1 MITNSIVVLIVSIF
15 AFIPLILGEY
25 ARNRSSITCNDFMI
39 QRRQMSIGPMYATVF
54 ATWMS
59 AFAFMGGI
67 AYFFEEG
74 PIYMTTVGWDML
86 FALLFVVIGKRI
98 WFYGKHHGYMTSVD
112 FFADIYESHA
122 LNVIVTVINILSTI
136 IYMLAQVVAAILVFE
151 ILTGNLFS
159 VYMSGFI
166 VFFIICIYLWAGG
179 LRAVAY
185 TDLFYMILIIGAMLA
200 SGIFLIN
207 KAGGTEFV
215 FTKLAEVQPEKI
227 SMTYDRVSLWFSL
240 FVIVP
245 IGAFMGP
252 QLWLR
257 NYAAKKEANFNLL
270 PFILGLTSVISIGT
284 LLAGSACI
292 ILAGDTSNPD
302 SVLLELMSSL
312 ASPYF
317 AIFIAIGIFAAIFS
331 TANSQVH
338 ALSATITLDIYRR
351 YINKTASDVLLV
363 SVAKWAV
370 IAICFVTYIFMIIIS
385 SSLFDLA
392 VIALAGTAQ
401 LMVPVIGALF
411 WPKSS
416 SDAAIGGIL
425 CGEVTFVLLLV
436 SGSLA
441 ASLSGLIAFAVN
453 ALLFII
459 ISLAKPNR
467 LTVSMKI
474 IHYRKEFKNRNTEN

>member
-1 MITNSIVVLIVSIF
+1 MITNSIIVLIVCIF
-15 AFIPLILGEY
+15 AFIPLILGET

-39 QRRQMSIGPMYATVF
+39 QKRQMSIVPMYATTF

-86 FALLFVVIGKRI
+86 FALLFVLIGKRI

-112 FFADIYESHA
+112 FFADIYESRT
-122 LNVIVTVINILSTI
+122 LNIIVAIINILSTI
-136 IYMLAQVVAAILVFE
+136 IYMQAQVVAAILVFE
-151 ILTGNLFS
+151 TLTGNLIS

-166 VFFIICIYLWAGG
+166 VFVIICIYLWAGG

-185 TDLFYMILIIGAMLA
+185 TDIFYMILIIGAMLA

-207 KAGGTEFV
+207 KAGGAEFV
-215 FTKLAEVQPEKI
+215 FERLAETQPEKV
-227 SMTYDRVSLWFSL
+227 SMTYDRVALWFSL
-240 FVIVP
+240 FIIVP
-245 IGAFMGP
+245 VGAFMGP

-257 NYAAKKEANFNLL
+257 NYAAKSESNFNLL
-270 PFILGLTSVISIGT
+270 PLLLGLTSVISIGT
-284 LLAGSACI
+284 LFAGSACI
-292 ILAGDTSNPD
+292 ILAGNTSNPD

-370 IAICFVTYIFMIIIS
+370 IAVCFISYLFMVIIS

-401 LMVPVIGALF
+401 LMVPVMGALF
-411 WPKSS
+411 WPRSS
-416 SDAAIGGIL
+416 SEAAIGSIIS
-425 CGEVTFVLLLV
+425 GEITFILLLI
-436 SGSLA
+436 SGTLETSI
-441 ASLSGLIAFAVN
+441 SGLIAFAVN
-453 ALLFII
+453 AMLFIV
-459 ISLAKPNR
+459 ISLAKTNR

-474 IHYRKEFKNRNTEN
+474 SHYRKEYINRNPDN